1 MKNINWTKTVIAVV
15 ACLSVGYLSSFITR
29 SAIANWYSTLEKPFF
44 NPPNWLFAPVWT
56 SLYILMGIALGIV
69 WSKYQKNNA
78 EVKNAL
84 QIFVFQ
90 LLLNAIW
97 SLLFFGLKNPLLAF
111 IEIILLWLVIYETIK
126 SFRKIDGLAS
136 KLLFP
141 YLAWVSFATILNGSI
156 WYLNR

>member
-1 MKNINWTKTVIAVV
+1 MVIAVV
-15 ACLSVGYLSSFITR
+15 ACLSVGYLSSFVTR
-29 SAIANWYSTLEKPFF
+29 SAIANWYSALEKPFF

-56 SLYILMGIALGIV
+56 SLYIMMGIALGIV
-69 WSKYQKNNA
+69 WSRYQKNNT

-84 QIFVFQ
+84 QVFVFQ
-90 LLLNAIW
+90 LLLNALW

-126 SFRKIDGLAS
+126 SFRKIDSLAS

-141 YLAWVSFATILNGSI
+141 YLAWVSFATLLNGSI

>member
-1 MKNINWTKTVIAVV
+1 MNWTKTVIAVV

-29 SAIANWYSTLEKPFF
+29 SAITNWYSTLEKPFF
-44 NPPNWLFAPVWT
+44 NPPNWLFAPVWS

-84 QIFVFQ
+84 QVFVFQ
-90 LLLNAIW
+90 LLLNALW

-111 IEIILLWLVIYETIK
+111 IEIILLWLVIYEAIK

-136 KLLFP
+136 KLLIP

>member
-1 MKNINWTKTVIAVV
+1 MKNINWTKTFIAVV

-84 QIFVFQ
+84 QVFVFQ
-90 LLLNAIW
+90 LLLNALW

-136 KLLFP
+136 KLLIP
-141 YLAWVSFATILNGSI
+141 YLAWVSFASILNGSI